1 MWLKQLCTFKMPVNH
16 RKNQAVYCTLMFT
29 IGKTGEGGERLL
41 LFTQEQQLYLAG
53 AEACAMRSFW
63 KTKLVM
69 DQSCK
74 VVI

>member
-16 RKNQAVYCTLMFT
+16 RKNQAVYYTLMFT
-29 IGKTGEGGERLL
+29 IGKMGGEERLL
-41 LFTQEQQLYLAG
+41 LLTQQQQLYLAG
-53 AEACAMRSFW
+53 AEACAMKSFW